1 MAVLWFLAVGGLVAL
16 AAGLLLDGVLE
27 LGPLSGDGGGVF
39 SLPVLGGFCAVLGF
53 TSLIAIS
60 AGLATGVAVLIGLV
74 AGIAAAWVAV
84 RAMRALRDDGTEGAT
99 SREQRV
105 GSTAAVVS
113 DIPRDGY
120 GEVSVVLAG
129 TASKLSAR
137 SDGHAIPRGTEVLV
151 LTLLS
156 DNAVLV
162 REI

>member
-16 AAGLLLDGVLE
+16 AAGLLLDGVLD
-27 LGPLSGDGGGVF
+27 LGPLSADGGGVL
-39 SLPVLGGFCAVLGF
+39 SLPVIGGFCAVLGF
-53 TSLIAIS
+53 TALIAAS
-60 AGLATGVAVLIGLV
+60 AGLPLALATAIG
-74 AGIAAAWVAV
+74 AAAGALAAWAVV
-84 RAMRALRDDGTEGAT
+84 RATRALRDDDGEGAT
-99 SREQRV
+99 SREQLV

-151 LTLLS
+151 LTVLS